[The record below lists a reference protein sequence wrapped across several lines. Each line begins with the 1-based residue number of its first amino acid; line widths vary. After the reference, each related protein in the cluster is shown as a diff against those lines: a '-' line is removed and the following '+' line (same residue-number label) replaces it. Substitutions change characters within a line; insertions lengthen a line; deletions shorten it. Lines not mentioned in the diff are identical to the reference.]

1 MTTSDERD
9 RYDRARRRVR
19 EIRAF
24 YLHLTVF
31 LVINALLHLINLVT
45 TSGTYWAFWPLL
57 GWGIGL
63 LAHGLATYRWA
74 PSLGREWEERKIKE
88 LMDKD
93 PDKG

>member
-19 EIRAF
+19 QIRAF
-24 YLHLTVF
+24 YLHATVF
-31 LVINALLHLINLVT
+31 GVINALLHLINLVT

-63 LAHGLATYRWA
+63 LAHALATYRWT
-74 PSLGREWEERKIKE
+74 PFFCREWEERKIKE
-88 LMDKD
+88 LLDKD
-93 PDKG
+93 RGKG